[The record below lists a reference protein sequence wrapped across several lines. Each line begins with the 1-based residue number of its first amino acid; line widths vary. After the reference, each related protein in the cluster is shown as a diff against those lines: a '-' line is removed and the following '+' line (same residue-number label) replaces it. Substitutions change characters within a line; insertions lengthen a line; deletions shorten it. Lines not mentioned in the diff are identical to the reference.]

1 MYSIW
6 VMVAQ
11 GGMEG
16 GCALGE
22 REKGGGGVVAGSLHD
37 GSLDGFHNGG
47 SLNLGR

>member
-22 REKGGGGVVAGSLHD
+22 REKGGGGLWLGLCMMAVWMGFTMVAA
-37 GSLDGFHNGG
+37 
-47 SLNLGR
+47 

>member
-22 REKGGGGVVAGSLHD
+22 REKGGGGGLWLGLCMMAVWMGFTMVAA
-37 GSLDGFHNGG
+37 
-47 SLNLGR
+47 